1 MDGGITD
8 KMRADSMNRVNPKF
22 TLKNF
27 MLEEAIKAAE
37 NEDFSR
43 VNKLLE
49 LSQDPFNDELV
60 TEEFTRT
67 VP

>member
-1 MDGGITD
+1 
-8 KMRADSMNRVNPKF
+8 MNRVNPKF

-37 NEDFSR
+37 SDDFSK

-60 TEEFTRT
+60 TEEYIRT